1 MPDGAPQSLFVDFMY
16 AVVVGAALPRIDKAT
31 LSIKNFEFWGIVFLL
46 AVFLEDFY
54 LYHRVVL
61 PYLAGFPS
69 ARQLILSISI
79 VLIWYFT
86 FISFPSNP
94 KWFLSCFLF
103 FFSLKLLGGFLLGAV
118 RYPWGTDLLFLIP
131 ICTCI
136 VLLYAGL
143 DSQKS
148 LRALV
153 PAWILTVIL
162 WWLFVPTAKES
173 APGKVQN
180 AVGFLVAY

>member
-1 MPDGAPQSLFVDFMY
+1 MADGAAQSLFVDFMY

-31 LSIKNFEFWGIVFLL
+31 LSVKNLEFWGIIFLL

-79 VLIWYFT
+79 VLTWYFT
-86 FISFPSNP
+86 FVSFPSNAN
-94 KWFLSCFLF
+94 WFLSCFLIF
-103 FFSLKLLGGFLLGAV
+103 FLLKLLGGVLLGAV
-118 RYPWGTDLLFLIP
+118 LYPWGTDLLFLIP

-136 VLLYAGL
+136 VVLRVGCDSKKSLYAL
-143 DSQKS
+143 IPS
-148 LRALV
+148 
-153 PAWILTVIL
+153 WILTVTL
-162 WWLFVPTAKES
+162 WWLLLPKQSTA
-173 APGKVQN
+173 GN
-180 AVGFLVAY
+180 I